1 MAKKVKEFVL
11 SSTIVAML
19 LFSAFGTITVHADDG
34 SGTEAA
40 SAEKTGTAGD
50 GGQPT
55 DGGKVEGTPPADGS
69 VSTDLATGDANQPT
83 DGAAQTEKT
92 APATEPILV
101 QVPDNTK
108 VTVLNPEGEALPLV
122 SQKAADVIASDFD
135 PIWCPAGQAPTPGA
149 NNCTTYYD
157 TFDELLTF
165 LQASEGDVVYQ
176 QAGTIYIQQGQ
187 YLGGESSVD
196 FNNYS
201 FSTLSNYNLTLQ
213 GGWDITDNSVDPND
227 TTDIDIPIIIG
238 SSSNPWIGSLTIN
251 NINISGVSDQ
261 AGLTLYTQGDIVLSN
276 VEVADS
282 QSGADLNA
290 GDEVSVSDSDFNN
303 NQEGGATVTAGGNV
317 TVNNSHFD
325 NNGSSTTDGY
335 GLNAQSGGDVTLTQV
350 SAHNNTLFGANLTG
364 VVVNV
369 TNSSFRENDSGLQ
382 AESTGNVTLTSV
394 TANDNQQFG
403 ADLTTT
409 GAVAVSDSFF
419 NGNQSYGI
427 QIVTDIEVSLVNI
440 EAEENRLVG
449 AHIEGSDVAIDI
461 GRFSN
466 NGSGTGL
473 DLTGGGLEIISEF
486 TVALLEV
493 TANNNQ
499 LFGANILAGDQVAI
513 ERAAFNGQIAYEST
527 VKNASAVGGYGL
539 RVVTT
544 GDIDLE
550 DVTADNNFQYG
561 AYLQGE
567 DTTIVGNVGRN
578 SFSGNGSGR
587 LIEQPGNPLG
597 YGLQIVSTGE
607 VSLANINNADS
618 EANQLFG
625 LDITAAGTVDI
636 LDAFFSGHQTVVLG
650 PGGATFVG
658 DGLRVV
664 TTQDI
669 FLNEVVANFNNLVGC
684 NLTGANVHIADTQCS
699 NNVSDSSVFIDDTGL
714 LVHASGMVE
723 LFNVDASNNRLI
735 GADITAGG
743 LVIIEQSTFNNNQGF
758 TCPNNQCTVKN
769 NNNMVFHGYGLQ
781 VTTPDIIMVSMTEA
795 SDNNLFG
802 AQLTGGLVIVMD
814 STFNNNPLG
823 DGLTVTATDNVTLT
837 NVTAVN
843 NGGDGADVT
852 GVCGK
857 VVQVTGGTFTDND
870 LYGIK
875 VINATLNLDGTQVF
889 ANNGSGNVFT
899 DTGACAVIIPAPA
912 G

>member
-55 DGGKVEGTPPADGS
+55 DGS
-69 VSTDLATGDANQPT
+69 VSTDLATGDAPKPT
-83 DGAAQTEKT
+83 DGAIPTEET
-92 APATEPILV
+92 APATEPILE
-101 QVPDNTK
+101 QVPENTK

-122 SQKAADVIASDFD
+122 SQKAAEVIASDFD

-201 FSTLSNYNLTLQ
+201 FSTLNNYNLTLQ
-213 GGWDITDNSVDPND
+213 GGWDITDNSVDPAD
-227 TTDIDIPIIIG
+227 TTDIDIPILIG
-238 SSSNPWIGSLTIN
+238 SSLNPWVGSLTIN

-276 VEVADS
+276 VEITDS

-303 NQEGGATVTAGGNV
+303 NEEGGATITAVGNV

-335 GLNAQSGGDVTLTQV
+335 GLNAQSDGDITLTQV
-350 SAHNNTLFGANLTG
+350 SANNNDLFGANLTG
-364 VVVNV
+364 VVIDVA
-369 TNSSFRENDSGLQ
+369 NSSFSDNDSGLQ
-382 AESTGNVTLTSV
+382 VVSTGNVTLASV

-403 ADLTTT
+403 ADLATT
-409 GAVAVSDSFF
+409 GAVTVSDSFF
-419 NGNQSYGI
+419 NGNQGYGI
-427 QIVTDIEVSLVNI
+427 QIVTDIEVSLVNV
-440 EAEENRLVG
+440 EAEENHLFG

-466 NGSGTGL
+466 NSSGSGL
-473 DLTGGGLEIISEF
+473 DLTGRGLEIISEF

-499 LFGANILAGDQVAI
+499 LFGADIVAGDQVAI
-513 ERAAFNGQIAYEST
+513 ERSTFNGQIAYEST
-527 VKNASAVGGYGL
+527 GKNASAVGGYGL
-539 RVVTT
+539 RVVTI

-550 DVTADNNFQYG
+550 DVTADNNLLYG
-561 AYLQGE
+561 AYLQGG

-625 LDITAAGTVDI
+625 LDITAVGTVDI
-636 LDAFFSGHQTVVLG
+636 LDAFFSGHQTVVLDPAG
-650 PGGATFVG
+650 PTFVG
-658 DGLRVV
+658 YGFRVV
-664 TTQDI
+664 TTQAGNPAGLPPADI
-669 FLNEVVANFNNLVGC
+669 IINQVVANFNNLWGC
-684 NLTGANVHIADTQCS
+684 DVTGNNVIIADTQCS
-699 NNVSDSSVFIDDTGL
+699 NNVSDSNVFIDDTGL
-714 LVHASGMVE
+714 LVHASGFVD

-735 GADITAGG
+735 GADITAAGP
-743 LVIIEQSTFNNNQGF
+743 VFIAESTFNNNQGF
-758 TCPNNQCTVKN
+758 TCPNNRCSAKDD
-769 NNNMVFHGYGLQ
+769 NMVLHGYGLQ
-781 VTTPDIIMVSMTEA
+781 VTTPDLILVSTTEA

-802 AQLTGGLVIVMD
+802 AQLNGAVVTITD
-814 STFNNNPLG
+814 STFNNNSLG

-857 VVQVTGGTFTDND
+857 VVQVIGGTFTDND

-899 DTGACAVIIPAPA
+899 DTGACALIIPAPI